1 MRKLATIVLIVS
13 LVLLIASIPVIGTSA
28 AVGPCPGAPTPRLA
42 IGAQARPAQVYSTLW
57 QAPNSSSIITVMYR
71 SAGDTFTIRSEPQCV
86 NGPYNWYQV
95 LYKGV
100 VGWVTE
106 GTGST
111 YWVEPTGGAVPTPT
125 GTIIVTPTVTTTP
138 ATPIPTTPVATATTV
153 PNTGACAG
161 APAPRLKI
169 GSNAR
174 PAQVFSSL
182 RSAVDSNNVITVM
195 YKARNDVFKVTAG
208 PYCSFGPYNWWQVNF
223 KGTLG
228 YVTEGTGTTYWV
240 EPAP

>member
-1 MRKLATIVLIVS
+1 VRKLATILLVVSIIV
-13 LVLLIASIPVIGTSA
+13 LIASIPFFGVSA
-28 AVGPCPGAPTPRLA
+28 AGAACVGAPTPRLTSG
-42 IGAQARPAQVYSTLW
+42 IQARPAQIYSTLW
-57 QAPNSSSIITVMYR
+57 ASPDSTAIITVMYR
-71 SAGDTFTIRSEPQCV
+71 ASGDTFNVQSGVICAF
-86 NGPYNWYQV
+86 GPYNWYQV
-95 LYKGV
+95 NFKGV

-111 YWVEPTGGAVPTPT
+111 YWVEPTGGVSPTAAPGTPGTPLPPTPT
-125 GTIIVTPTVTTTP
+125 KPPATP
-138 ATPIPTTPVATATTV
+138 ATPA

-169 GSNAR
+169 GGNGR
-174 PAQVFSSL
+174 PTQVFSSL

-195 YKARNDVFKVTAG
+195 YAARGDVFKVTAG
-208 PYCSFGPYNWWQVNF
+208 PFCGYGLYNWWQVNF

-228 YVTEGTGTTYWV
+228 YVTEGSGNTYWV

>member
-1 MRKLATIVLIVS
+1 MRKLAAILFVASVLIFAAS
-13 LVLLIASIPVIGTSA
+13 LPIFSASA
-28 AVGPCPGAPTPRLA
+28 AVGPCAGAPPPRLA

-57 QAPNSSSIITVMYR
+57 VAPNSSAIITVMYR
-71 SAGDTFTIRSEPQCV
+71 AAGDTFTVRSEPQCV

-95 LYKGV
+95 LYKGT

-111 YWVEPTGGAVPTPT
+111 YWVEPMGGV
-125 GTIIVTPTVTTTP
+125 VPTVTTTP
-138 ATPIPTTPVATATTV
+138 ATPIPSNPTPTPTKPPVTGTPI

-169 GSNAR
+169 GGNAR

-182 RSAVDSNNVITVM
+182 RSAVDSNNVIAVM
-195 YKARNDVFKVTAG
+195 YAARGDVFKVTAG
-208 PYCSFGPYNWWQVNF
+208 PYCGYGPYNWWQVNF

-228 YVTEGTGTTYWV
+228 YVTEGTGSTYWV
-240 EPAP
+240 APAP